1 MARAMQFTSYAFKN
15 EGTVMRKLEA
25 KIHLPL
31 LCAAL
36 AISSASY
43 AATPFS
49 SCPTQA
55 FLIQNPSGTPI
66 AYGISLDVGSYSALS
81 WNIGSGKINGV
92 GFSVHD
98 DYIYGWDYGAYTL
111 TRIGSELTSNPI
123 SVSNLGIGPT
133 SFYVGDV
140 SVDENAWYGYRVNYG
155 LFRIDITTA
164 AMTKVATSAELGNIR
179 ILDMAFHPDDGFV
192 YSVDNSGY
200 LYQIDVSDGSST
212 QLNQVLSNST
222 LGHSLAFGA
231 QYFDVDGNLYL
242 SNNGNGHVF
251 KVTIDG
257 NSSSAEFF
265 AYGPSSNSNDGA
277 RCALAAVIPGD
288 ATDFGDAPD
297 SYGTTYA
304 ESGARHGITDLK
316 LGSLVDGENEAYVY
330 PLSDD
335 TADSSN
341 DEDGIAF
348 PVPLEVGETSF
359 IYATVDGAD
368 GEGVLSAWID
378 WDQDGEFNEDERVL
392 NSGFVDDGQNQL
404 YISVP
409 SWALP
414 GDTWARFRLSTTYDV
429 GPNGGVGAGEVEDHL
444 VTVTA
449 QGVSIETYPSGASYT
464 TFAYED
470 QFPKMG
476 DYDMNDVLM
485 NVKYTEY
492 SQNNQVIQLKIEGQ
506 IAALGG
512 TYRSGFAIRLPGVDP
527 SDVKADS
534 TKLYIDGQL
543 QSVDI
548 VESGTT
554 DTVLIVHEDLWSI
567 TESGEADGCNM
578 FRTEAGCGTSYR
590 PSWELIVPFSSPVAS
605 AQMPDF
611 PYDPFIFATPGY
623 YHGETGLQVSGGF
636 PGRALE
642 VHLKN
647 KTPTSKFNYGYVG
660 KQDDATNTGAGTY
673 FHTSNGLP
681 WGIELPLNWQHPLE
695 TISILD
701 TYPKFA
707 DFSQDVSGLTEQN
720 WYVTPITN
728 KAYTD

>member
-1 MARAMQFTSYAFKN
+1 MSGMPL
-15 EGTVMRKLEA
+15 KL
-25 KIHLPL
+25 HLPI
-31 LCAAL
+31 LCAA
-36 AISSASY
+36 ISISTASY
-43 AATPFS
+43 ASIPFS

-66 AYGISLDVGSYSALS
+66 AYGVSLDVGSYSTLS
-81 WNIGSGKINGV
+81 WSLGSAKINGV

-98 DYIYGWDYGAYTL
+98 DYIYGWDYGAKSL
-111 TRIGSELTSNPI
+111 TRIGSDLTSAPMAI
-123 SVSNLGIGPT
+123 SNLGIAPS

-140 SVDENAWYGYRVNYG
+140 SVEENAWYGYRINYG
-155 LFRIDITTA
+155 LFRIDLVSN
-164 AMTKVATSAELGNIR
+164 AMTQVATSSEIGKLKL
-179 ILDMAFHPDDGFV
+179 LDMAFHPDNGFI

-200 LYQIDVSDGSST
+200 LYQIDSSDGSSIRF
-212 QLNQVLSNST
+212 NQVLNSNV

-251 KVTIDG
+251 KVTLDG
-257 NSSSAEFF
+257 NNSSAEFF

-277 RCALAAVIPGD
+277 RCALASVIPGD

-297 SYGTTYA
+297 SYGTTYDS
-304 ESGARHGITDLK
+304 SGARHGITDLK
-316 LGSLVDGENEAYVY
+316 LGELVDGENEAYAY

-335 TADSSN
+335 AADSN
-341 DEDGIAF
+341 DDEDGIAF
-348 PVPLEVGETSF
+348 PIPLEIGETSF
-359 IYATVDGAD
+359 IYATVNGAD

-378 WDQDGEFNEDERVL
+378 WDQDGQFNDDELVI
-392 NSGFVDDGQNQL
+392 NSESVDDGQNQL
-404 YISVP
+404 FIEVP
-409 SWALP
+409 SWALA
-414 GDTWARFRLSTTYDV
+414 GETWARFRISNTYDV
-429 GPNGGVGAGEVEDHL
+429 GPTGGVGAGEVEDHL
-444 VTVTA
+444 ITVTD
-449 QGVSIETYPSGASYT
+449 QGVSVETYPSGSAYT

-470 QFPKMG
+470 QFPQMG

-485 NVKYTEY
+485 NVKFTEF
-492 SQNNQVIQLKIEGQ
+492 SLNNQVIQLNIQGQ

-527 SDVKADS
+527 SAVKTDS
-534 TKLYIDGQL
+534 AKLYIGGEL
-543 QSVDI
+543 QAVDI

-554 DTVLIVHEDLWSI
+554 DTVLIVHENLWSI
-567 TESGEADGCNM
+567 TESGEEDGCNM
-578 FRTEAGCGTSYR
+578 FRTEIGCGTSYR
-590 PSWELIVPFSSPVAS
+590 PSWQLIIPFSTPVDS
-605 AQMPDF
+605 AQMPEL

-636 PGRALE
+636 PGRGLE

-647 KTPTSKFNYGYVG
+647 KTPTSKFNYAYIG
-660 KQDDATNTGAGTY
+660 KKDDATNTSAGTY

-681 WGIELPLNWQHPLE
+681 WAIELPMDWKHPIE

-707 DFSQDVSGLTEQN
+707 DFSQDPSGLTEQS
-720 WYVTPITN
+720 WYLTPIIN
-728 KAYTD
+728 QAYTD

>member
-1 MARAMQFTSYAFKN
+1 MS
-15 EGTVMRKLEA
+15 KLEA
-25 KIHLPL
+25 RIHLPL
-31 LCAAL
+31 LCAAI
-36 AISSASY
+36 AVSTVSH

-66 AYGISLDVGSYSALS
+66 AYGVSLDVGSYSALS
-81 WNIGSGKINGV
+81 WNVGSGKINGV

-98 DYIYGWDYGAYTL
+98 DYIYGWDYGAGSL

-155 LFRIDITTA
+155 LFRIDISTA
-164 AMTKVATSAELGNIR
+164 AMTKVATASALGNIR
-179 ILDMAFHPDDGFV
+179 ILDMAFHPDNGFV

-200 LYQIDVSDGSST
+200 LYQIDVAEGTST
-212 QLNQVLSNST
+212 QLNKVLDKNT

-242 SNNGNGHVF
+242 SNNGNGHIF
-251 KVTIDG
+251 KVTING
-257 NSSSAEFF
+257 NNSSAEFF

-304 ESGARHGITDLK
+304 AAGARHGITDLK

-359 IYATVDGAD
+359 VYATVDGAD

-378 WDQDGEFNEDERVL
+378 WDQDGEFNDDELVL
-392 NSGFVDDGQNQL
+392 NSEFVDDGQNQL

-409 SWALP
+409 SWALA
-414 GDTWARFRLSTTYDV
+414 GDTWTRFRLSTTYDV
-429 GPNGGVGAGEVEDHL
+429 GPTGGVGAGEVEDHL
-444 VTVTA
+444 VTVTD
-449 QGVSIETYPSGASYT
+449 QGVTVETYPSGASYT

-492 SQNNQVIQLKIEGQ
+492 SQNNEVIQLKIEGQ

-527 SDVKADS
+527 SDVKTDS
-534 TKLYIDGQL
+534 TKLYINGEL

-567 TESGEADGCNM
+567 TESGEDDGCNM

-605 AQMPDF
+605 AQMPEF

-623 YHGETGLQVSGGF
+623 YHGETGLQVSGGH
-636 PGRALE
+636 PGRGLE

-660 KQDDATNTGAGTY
+660 KQDDATDTGAGTY

-681 WGIELPLNWQHPLE
+681 WGIELPLDWQHPLE

-707 DFSQDVSGLTEQN
+707 DFSQDPSGLTEQS

>member
-1 MARAMQFTSYAFKN
+1 MTGFQP
-15 EGTVMRKLEA
+15 KL
-25 KIHLPL
+25 HLPI

-36 AISSASY
+36 GMSAASL
-43 AATPFS
+43 AATPFT

-66 AYGISLDVGSYSALS
+66 AYGVSLDVGSYSVLS
-81 WNIGSGKINGV
+81 WSMGNAKINGV

-98 DYIYGWDYGAYTL
+98 DYIYGWDYGAKSL

-123 SVSNLGIGPT
+123 TVSNLEIAPT

-140 SVDENAWYGYRVNYG
+140 SVNDNAWYGYRSNSG
-155 LFRIDITTA
+155 LFRIDLTTN
-164 AMTKVATSAELGNIR
+164 AMTKIATSAEVGNIR
-179 ILDMAFHPDDGFV
+179 ILDMAFHPDDGFI
-192 YSVDNSGY
+192 YSVDNYGY
-200 LYQIDVSDGSST
+200 VHQINATTGSST
-212 QLNQVLSNST
+212 RFNQVLDST
-222 LGHSLAFGA
+222 ALGHSLAFGA
-231 QYFDVDGNLYL
+231 QYFDVDGNLYV

-251 KVTIDG
+251 KITLDEN
-257 NSSSAEFF
+257 NSSAAFF

-277 RCALAAVIPGD
+277 RCALAAVVPGD
-288 ATDFGDAPD
+288 YTDFGDAPD

-304 ESGARHGITDLK
+304 SSGARHGITDLK
-316 LGSLVDGENEAYVY
+316 LGDLADGENEAYAY

-335 TADSSN
+335 TSDSSN
-341 DEDGIAF
+341 DDDGIAF
-348 PVPLEVGETSF
+348 PVPFEVDETSF
-359 IYATVDGAD
+359 IYASINGAD

-378 WDQDGEFNEDERVL
+378 WDQDGEFNDDEQVL
-392 NSGFVDDGQNQL
+392 NSESVDDGQNQL
-404 YISVP
+404 NIVVP
-409 SWALP
+409 SWALA
-414 GDTWARFRLSTTYDV
+414 GDTWARFRLSNTYDV
-429 GPNGGVGAGEVEDHL
+429 GPTGGVGAGEVEDYQI
-444 VTVTA
+444 TVTN
-449 QGVSIETYPSGASYT
+449 QGVSVELYPAGASYT

-485 NVKYTEY
+485 NVKFTEY
-492 SQNNQVIQLKIEGQ
+492 SHENQIIQLKIEGQ

-512 TYRSGFAIRLPGVDP
+512 TYRSGFAIRLPGIDP
-527 SDVKADS
+527 SSIKTDSVKLFIENQVQNAE
-534 TKLYIDGQL
+534 
-543 QSVDI
+543 V

-554 DTVLIVHEDLWSI
+554 DTVLIVHQDLWSI
-567 TESGEADGCNM
+567 TESGEDPGCTM

-590 PSWELIVPFSSPVAS
+590 PSWTLVVPFSSPVA
-605 AQMPDF
+605 ADQMPAL

-623 YHGETGLQVSGGF
+623 YHGDIGLQVSGGH

-647 KTPTSKFNYGYVG
+647 KTPTSKYDYGYVG
-660 KQDDATNTGAGTY
+660 KGDDATNTGAATY

-681 WGIELPLNWQHPLE
+681 WAIELPLDWQHPIE

-701 TYPKFA
+701 AYPKFA
-707 DFSQDVSGLTEQN
+707 DFSQDETGLTEPN
-720 WYVTPITN
+720 WYVTPSAN

>member
-1 MARAMQFTSYAFKN
+1 MS
-15 EGTVMRKLEA
+15 KLEA

-36 AISSASY
+36 AFSTASHG
-43 AATPFS
+43 ATPFT

-66 AYGISLDVGSYSALS
+66 AYGVSLDVGSYSTLS
-81 WNIGSGKINGV
+81 WNVGSAKINGV

-98 DYIYGWDYGAYTL
+98 DFIYGWDYGAKSL
-111 TRIGSELTSNPI
+111 TRIGSELTSNPMTI
-123 SVSNLGIGPT
+123 SNLGIAPT

-140 SVDENAWYGYRVNYG
+140 SVEENAWYGYRINYG
-155 LFRIDITTA
+155 LFRIDLETN
-164 AMTKVATSAELGNIR
+164 AMTQVATSNQIGKIR
-179 ILDMAFHPDDGFV
+179 LLDMAFHPDDGFI

-200 LYQIDVSDGSST
+200 LYKIDSSDGSST
-212 QLNQVLSNST
+212 RFNQVLNSSA

-231 QYFDVDGNLYL
+231 QYFDVEGSLYL
-242 SNNGNGHVF
+242 SNNGNGHIF

-257 NSSSAEFF
+257 NNSTAEFF

-288 ATDFGDAPD
+288 QTDFGDAPD

-304 ESGARHGITDLK
+304 SSGARHGISGLK
-316 LGSLVDGENEAYVY
+316 LGDLVDGENEAYAY

-341 DEDGIAF
+341 DEDGVSF
-348 PVPLEVGETSF
+348 PVPLEIGQTSF
-359 IYATVDGAD
+359 IYANINGAD

-378 WDQDGEFNEDERVL
+378 WDQDGQFNDDELVI
-392 NSGFVDDGQNQL
+392 NSESVDDGQNQL

-409 SWALP
+409 SWALD
-414 GDTWARFRLSTTYDV
+414 GDTWARFRLSNTNDV
-429 GPNGGVGAGEVEDHL
+429 GPTGGVGAGEVEDHQ
-444 VTVTA
+444 VTVTS
-449 QGVSIETYPSGASYT
+449 QGVTVETYPSGSSYT

-470 QFPKMG
+470 QYPQMG

-485 NVKYTEY
+485 NVKYTEF

-512 TYRSGFAIRLPGVDP
+512 TYHSGFAIRLPGVDP
-527 SDVKADS
+527 NAIKTDS
-534 TKLYIDGQL
+534 TKLFINGQL

-554 DTVLIVHEDLWSI
+554 DAVLIVHEDLWSI

-578 FRTEAGCGTSYR
+578 FRTELGCGTSYR
-590 PSWELIVPFSSPVAS
+590 PSWELVVPLSSPIAS
-605 AQMPDF
+605 AQMPEF
-611 PYDPFIFATPGY
+611 PYDPFIFATPGF

-636 PGRALE
+636 PGRGLE

-647 KTPTSKFNYGYVG
+647 KTPTAKFNYGYVG
-660 KQDDATNTGAGTY
+660 KKDDATDAGAGTY
-673 FHTSNGLP
+673 FLTSNGLP
-681 WGIELPLNWQHPLE
+681 WAIELPLDWQHPIE
-695 TISILD
+695 TISILE

-707 DFSQDVSGLTEQN
+707 DFSQDPLGLTEQS
-720 WYVTPITN
+720 WYVTPILN

>member
-1 MARAMQFTSYAFKN
+1 MS
-15 EGTVMRKLEA
+15 KLEA
-25 KIHLPL
+25 RIHLPL

-36 AISSASY
+36 AVSTASH

-66 AYGISLDVGSYSALS
+66 AYGVSLDVGSYSALS
-81 WNIGSGKINGV
+81 WSIGSAKINGV

-98 DYIYGWDYGAYTL
+98 DYIYGWDYGADSL

-123 SVSNLGIGPT
+123 TVSNLGIGPT

-155 LFRIDITTA
+155 LFRIDISTA

-179 ILDMAFHPDDGFV
+179 ILDMAFHPDNGFV

-200 LYQIDVSDGSST
+200 LYQIDVSEGSST
-212 QLNQVLSNST
+212 QLNKILDSST

-257 NSSSAEFF
+257 NDSSAEFF

-288 ATDFGDAPD
+288 TTDFGDAPD

-304 ESGARHGITDLK
+304 ASGARHGITDLK
-316 LGSLVDGENEAYVY
+316 LGTLVDGENEAYVY

-348 PVPLEVGETSF
+348 PVPIEVGETSF
-359 IYATVDGAD
+359 LYATVDGAD

-378 WDQDGEFNEDERVL
+378 WDQDGEFNDDELVL
-392 NSGFVDDGQNQL
+392 NSEFVDDGQNQL

-409 SWALP
+409 SWALA

-429 GPNGGVGAGEVEDHL
+429 GPTGGVGAGEVEDHL
-444 VTVTA
+444 VSVTD
-449 QGVSIETYPSGASYT
+449 QGVTVETYPSGASYT

-492 SQNNQVIQLKIEGQ
+492 SQNNEVIQLKIEGQ

-527 SDVKADS
+527 NDIKTDS
-534 TKLYIDGQL
+534 AKLYIDGEL
-543 QSVDI
+543 QSADI

-554 DTVLIVHEDLWSI
+554 DAVLIVHEDLWSM
-567 TESGEADGCNM
+567 TESGEDDGCTM

-590 PSWELIVPFSSPVAS
+590 PSWELIIPFSSPISNAR
-605 AQMPDF
+605 MPEF

-660 KQDDATNTGAGTY
+660 KQDDATDTGAGTY

-681 WGIELPLNWQHPLE
+681 WGIELPLDWQHPLE

-707 DFSQDVSGLTEQN
+707 DFSQDPSGLTEQS